1 MTVVVVGG
9 GPHALTVAAHLADA
23 SPALVDDLV
32 VLDPSGGFTRTW
44 RHRFAAMGIAHLR
57 SPAVHQPDPDAH
69 ALRRFV
75 QHHDRATELHGRYG
89 LPGTGLFDDFCDAV
103 VDDYGLADCVV
114 PAVATH
120 VSTDGVVTVDDGS
133 VIEARH
139 VVLAH
144 APTTARWPA
153 WAAGVDCVRHSD
165 DVDLRMHP
173 DMTGRRVAV
182 IGGGIGAG
190 HLACGAAIRGAHV
203 HLVHRRPLVERNFD
217 TDPGWLGPKEM
228 RGFTAERD
236 LHARGVMAAAA
247 RGGGSI
253 PPWILDH
260 LADLADLDNLAD
272 QAGGGRLEIVHRDV
286 HSCHAPAGG
295 GVRLEFTAGDS
306 AASNRAAGGWAA
318 GGRAAGGCVE
328 VDEVWLATGHV
339 LDIANDPI
347 MGPLVQGPGRRL
359 VGGFAVLDRHLGLPD
374 TPVHVIGRP
383 ATLYLGPTAGNLS
396 GARHAAEL
404 VVDAVVGVP
413 ARV

>member
-1 MTVVVVGG
+1 VVVVGG

-75 QHHDRATELHGRYG
+75 QYHDRATELHGRYG

-120 VSTDGVVTVDDGS
+120 VSADGVVTVDDGS
-133 VIEARH
+133 VIPARH

-144 APTTARWPA
+144 APTAARWPA
-153 WAAGVDCVRHSD
+153 WAMGVDCVRHSD
-165 DVDLRMHP
+165 EVDLRMHP
-173 DMTGRRVAV
+173 NMTGRRVAV
-182 IGGGIGAG
+182 VGGGIGAG

-228 RGFTAERD
+228 RGFTAEQD
-236 LHARGVMAAAA
+236 LDARRVMAAAA

-253 PPWILDH
+253 PGWILG
-260 LADLADLDNLAD
+260 DLEA
-272 QAGGGRLEIVHRDV
+272 QAVGGCLEIVHGDV
-286 HSCHAPAGG
+286 RSCHAPAGG
-295 GVRLEFTAGDS
+295 GVRLELTVGDN
-306 AASNRAAGGWAA
+306 AD
-318 GGRAAGGCVE
+318 GGRAAGGRAVGGRAVGRGVD

-339 LDIANDPI
+339 LDVASDPI
-347 MGPLVQGPGRRL
+347 MGPLLRGPGRRL
-359 VGGFAVLDRHLGLPD
+359 VGDFPVLDGHLGLPD
-374 TPVHVIGRP
+374 TRVQVIGRP

-396 GARHAAEL
+396 GARRAAEL
-404 VVDAVVGVP
+404 VVDAVVGAT
-413 ARV
+413 ARA